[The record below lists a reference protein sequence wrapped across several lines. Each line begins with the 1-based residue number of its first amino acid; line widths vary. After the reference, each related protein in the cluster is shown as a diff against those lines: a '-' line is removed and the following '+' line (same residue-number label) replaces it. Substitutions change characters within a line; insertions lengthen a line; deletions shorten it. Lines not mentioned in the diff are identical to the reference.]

1 VSLFRKRINGTYLLD
16 KREFNSRLKKML
28 GFSPGNLDLYEIA
41 FIHRSATFTLPSGKK
56 VNNERLEY
64 LGDAVLDAILSDYLF
79 EKFPDANEGF
89 LTKIRSRIVNRD
101 VLNELSVSMGINK
114 ILISKINSSH
124 LTKNL
129 YGDAFEALIGAV
141 FLDKGFKKTKKV
153 FIKNVLNKYLDL
165 DLIVKTDTD
174 YKSLVFEWVQKH
186 KSNLIFTYNEEYDFN
201 LKKSVFSTVLFI
213 DKKEFGEG
221 HGSSKKEAEQE
232 AACLAWISCLAM
244 LLSSSLESNRQTMSP
259 FSTRLSR
266 EPRVFLA
273 SKAPI
278 SCMADLSKLDCKLA

>member
-1 VSLFRKRINGTYLLD
+1 MSLFRRRINGTYLQD
-16 KREFNSRLKKML
+16 KREFASRLNKIL
-28 GFSPGNLDLYEIA
+28 GFRPGNLKLYEIA
-41 FIHRSATFTLPSGKK
+41 FIHRSATFTLPDGKK

-101 VLNELSVSMGINK
+101 VLNQLAISMGINK
-114 ILISKINSSH
+114 ILISKISSIH

-129 YGDAFEALIGAV
+129 YGDAFEALIGSV

-153 FIKNVLNKYLDL
+153 FIKNVLNKYLNL
-165 DLIVKTDTD
+165 SQIVKTDSD

-186 KSNLIFTYNEEYDFN
+186 KSNLVFTYNEEYDFN
-201 LKKSVFSTVLFI
+201 LKKSVFSTTLII
-213 DKKEFGEG
+213 DKQEFGEG

-232 AACLAWISCLAM
+232 AARQAWERLKDKIS
-244 LLSSSLESNRQTMSP
+244 R
-259 FSTRLSR
+259 
-266 EPRVFLA
+266 
-273 SKAPI
+273 
-278 SCMADLSKLDCKLA
+278 

>member
-16 KREFNSRLKKML
+16 KREFNSRLKKIL

-221 HGSSKKEAEQE
+221 HGSSKKEAKQE
-232 AACLAWISCLAM
+232 AACLAW
-244 LLSSSLESNRQTMSP
+244 
-259 FSTRLSR
+259 
-266 EPRVFLA
+266 
-273 SKAPI
+273 K
-278 SCMADLSKLDCKLA
+278 KLKDNFYN

>member
-1 VSLFRKRINGTYLLD
+1 VSLFRRRINSTFLQNE
-16 KREFNSRLKKML
+16 REFASRLKKIL
-28 GFSPGNLDLYEIA
+28 GFRPGNLKLYEIA
-41 FIHRSATFTLPSGKK
+41 FIHRSATITLPDGKK

-101 VLNELSVSMGINK
+101 VLNHLAISMGINK
-114 ILISKINSSH
+114 ILISKVNSSH

-129 YGDAFEALIGAV
+129 YGDAFEALIGSV

-153 FIKNVLNKYLDL
+153 FIKNVLNKYLNL
-165 DLIVKTDTD
+165 SLIVKTDSD

-186 KSNLIFTYNEEYDFN
+186 KSNLVFTYNEEYDFN
-201 LKKSVFSTVLFI
+201 LKKSVFSTILII
-213 DKKEFGEG
+213 DKHEFGEG

-232 AACLAWISCLAM
+232 AASQAWKRLKDKIS
-244 LLSSSLESNRQTMSP
+244 S
-259 FSTRLSR
+259 
-266 EPRVFLA
+266 
-273 SKAPI
+273 
-278 SCMADLSKLDCKLA
+278 

>member
-16 KREFNSRLKKML
+16 KREFNSRLKKIL

-114 ILISKINSSH
+114 ILISKINSFH

-232 AACLAWISCLAM
+232 AACLAW
-244 LLSSSLESNRQTMSP
+244 
-259 FSTRLSR
+259 
-266 EPRVFLA
+266 
-273 SKAPI
+273 K
-278 SCMADLSKLDCKLA
+278 KLKDNFYN